1 MCKFITFGWACGTL
15 DFFMLFTW
23 RQSGPQRAVIGAAR
37 ATRIAHYRSC
47 GSRRPT
53 ACWSR
58 AWSLF
63 FFFFGY
69 PIKQYL
75 PIELANG
82 ASLLHIFW
90 ILANQFC
97 GNRQTEFRSA
107 HSAHKTSREKKKTL
121 DNTHMVGI
129 NKISLRNESCCTLS
143 YIEMFEA
150 HAQALCREKILMQ
163 AHIPPTILRHTSYTR
178 LYTTPSQNRSYTV

>member
-1 MCKFITFGWACGTL
+1 MFKFITFGWACGTL

-23 RQSGPQRAVIGAAR
+23 RQSGPQRAVIGAAH

-47 GSRRPT
+47 GSKRST

-63 FFFFGY
+63 FDY

-82 ASLLHIFW
+82 ASLLHIFLV
-90 ILANQFC
+90 LANQFC

-107 HSAHKTSREKKKTL
+107 HSAHNSSTEKKKKKTL

-129 NKISLRNESCCTLS
+129 NKISSRNEWCCTLS

-150 HAQALCREKILMQ
+150 HAQALCRE
-163 AHIPPTILRHTSYTR
+163 
-178 LYTTPSQNRSYTV
+178 